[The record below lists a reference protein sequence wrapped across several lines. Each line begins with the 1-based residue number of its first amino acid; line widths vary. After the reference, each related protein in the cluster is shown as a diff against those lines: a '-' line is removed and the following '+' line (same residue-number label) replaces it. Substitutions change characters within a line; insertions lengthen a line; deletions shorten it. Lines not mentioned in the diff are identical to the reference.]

1 MTQSWRVGAVATFQ
15 GRWRVAATCRNL
27 PQLAGKGGATV
38 GQWGQTAPTG
48 MRLWGQNYLFA
59 PTENQQILK
68 EGIIRVF
75 SKMLELFSGR
85 CRWRWLTAK
94 TKDLFFSKLPFLQM
108 PALQSWSGCQPLL
121 LRAGCRYS
129 CKYPYIPID
138 LTLAG
143 DFLTTGWEFCDTR

>member
-1 MTQSWRVGAVATFQ
+1 MGGHVSSNRLSALCIFSCLTV
-15 GRWRVAATCRNL
+15 
-27 PQLAGKGGATV
+27 KGGATV
-38 GQWGQTAPTG
+38 GQWGQTAPIG

-68 EGIIRVF
+68 GIISYF

-85 CRWRWLTAK
+85 CRWRFLTAT
-94 TKDLFFSKLPFLQM
+94 TKGLFFQNCLSCK
-108 PALQSWSGCQPLL
+108 CQPFKVDPAASRYLL

-143 DFLTTGWEFCDTR
+143 DFLTTGWEFRDTR